1 MDLYF
6 EEQLLAALFILRKK
20 ALRYILFGTISVK
33 FAKSNKLHIMK
44 KVSILLIAFMASTA
58 SLVAQS
64 EFTVI
69 TIVESIVPGGLGRS
83 RIIDNQTQVNAADF
97 TTSRTEGKDSKQD
110 DIKRSDVKV
119 DAFDE
124 TKLVN
129 FYSMVGINFQNIAS
143 NDAVI
148 TSKIND
154 MLKEGWK
161 LTFVTS
167 GVESD
172 AGKDDG
178 NGIFITRLF
187 FSK

>member
-1 MDLYF
+1 
-6 EEQLLAALFILRKK
+6 
-20 ALRYILFGTISVK
+20 
-33 FAKSNKLHIMK
+33 MK
-44 KVSILLIAFMASTA
+44 KMITLAIVLMASVSA
-58 SLVAQS
+58 LVAQS
-64 EFTVI
+64 EFKVV

-83 RIIDNQTQVNAADF
+83 RIIDSQTPVDAAAF
-97 TTSRTEGKDSKQD
+97 TTSRTDGKDTKQD
-110 DIKRSDVKV
+110 EIKRSDVKI
-119 DAFDE
+119 DAFNE

-148 TSKIND
+148 SSKINN